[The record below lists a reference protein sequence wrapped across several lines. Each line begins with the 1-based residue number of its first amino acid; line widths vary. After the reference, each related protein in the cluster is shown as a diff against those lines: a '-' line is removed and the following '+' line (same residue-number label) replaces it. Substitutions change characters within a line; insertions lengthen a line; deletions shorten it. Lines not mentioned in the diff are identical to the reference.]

1 MLYNP
6 SAVYSNLDNNNSLR
20 SHIDRD
26 VDRNIKVSSNVMS
39 VNEINELINSSN
51 LTELAGTE
59 SIFEHTND

>member
-1 MLYNP
+1 
-6 SAVYSNLDNNNSLR
+6 
-20 SHIDRD
+20 
-26 VDRNIKVSSNVMS
+26 VSSNVMS